1 MRSSSTD
8 HAQSGNNPEIE
19 KDHHSRGAEGYSGQ
33 NVPMDIGTSK
43 PRRDKTTNKGQQD
56 EEEERGKT
64 SPLKKN
70 TK

>member
-1 MRSSSTD
+1 
-8 HAQSGNNPEIE
+8 
-19 KDHHSRGAEGYSGQ
+19 
-33 NVPMDIGTSK
+33 MDIGTSK